1 MVRILASKK
10 PTCIHSTS
18 LYSAVELAAYLG
30 IQARTLEVWR
40 RTVQHPELRPRR
52 IGRRIRYLG
61 KDILHFLNG
70 SVAPSPKP
78 RRRGAR

>member
-1 MVRILASKK
+1 MVRVPAAKK
-10 PTCIHSTS
+10 PTCIDSNS

-30 IQARTLEVWR
+30 IQPRTLEVWR
-40 RTVQHPELRPRR
+40 RIGQHAELRPRR

-61 KDILHFLNG
+61 KDILRFLDD
-70 SVAPSPKP
+70 SAAPPPKR